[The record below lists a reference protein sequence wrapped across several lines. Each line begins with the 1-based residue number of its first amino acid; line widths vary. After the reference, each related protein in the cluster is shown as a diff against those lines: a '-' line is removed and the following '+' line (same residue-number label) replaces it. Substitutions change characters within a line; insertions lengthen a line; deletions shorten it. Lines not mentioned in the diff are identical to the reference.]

1 MGSPPRSAS
10 SLASSPV
17 AADPRALNGSGPVR
31 ALFGR
36 LVPVVL
42 RHLDAYAEVVGEDT
56 REATAFVA
64 RRLILLL
71 IAGACAF
78 VALLML
84 CAWLVILAWDT
95 PWRAWTAAG
104 LVLLFGGVAL
114 ALAWPALRGRAG
126 QDALFFQRIRNELSR
141 DRELIARAFDG
152 DGKGRN
158 DIEQHVD

>member
-1 MGSPPRSAS
+1 
-10 SLASSPV
+10 V
-17 AADPRALNGSGPVR
+17 QALI
-31 ALFGR
+31 GR
-36 LVPVVL
+36 LIPVVL
-42 RHLDAYAEVVGEDT
+42 RHLDAYAEVVGEDA

-104 LVLLFGGVAL
+104 LVFLFGGVAA
-114 ALAWPALRGRAG
+114 ALAWPALRGHAG
-126 QDALFFQRIRNELSR
+126 RDALFFHRIRGELSR
-141 DRELIARAFDG
+141 DRELIANAFDR
-152 DGKGRN
+152 DGKGGNGVERHA
-158 DIEQHVD
+158 D

>member
-1 MGSPPRSAS
+1 
-10 SLASSPV
+10 V
-17 AADPRALNGSGPVR
+17 QALI
-31 ALFGR
+31 GR

-42 RHLDAYAEVVGEDT
+42 RHLDAYAEVVGEDA

-84 CAWLVILAWDT
+84 CSWLVILAWDT
-95 PWRAWTAAG
+95 PWRAWTAAS
-104 LVLLFGGVAL
+104 LVILFGGVAV

-126 QDALFFQRIRNELSR
+126 QDALFFHRIRNELSR

-158 DIEQHVD
+158 GFEQLDVDAR

>member
-1 MGSPPRSAS
+1 MQ
-10 SLASSPV
+10 
-17 AADPRALNGSGPVR
+17 ALI
-31 ALFGR
+31 GR

-42 RHLDAYAEVVGEDT
+42 RHLDAYAEVVGEDA

-78 VALLML
+78 VALIML

-104 LVLLFGGVAL
+104 LVLLFSGVAA
-114 ALAWPALRGRAG
+114 ALAWPALRGHAG
-126 QDALFFQRIRNELSR
+126 RDALFFHRIRNELSR
-141 DRELIARAFDG
+141 DRELISRALDG

-158 DIEQHVD
+158 GIERHAD

>member
-1 MGSPPRSAS
+1 M
-10 SLASSPV
+10 
-17 AADPRALNGSGPVR
+17 RALI
-31 ALFGR
+31 GR

-42 RHLDAYAEVVGEDT
+42 RHLDAYAEVVSEDV
-56 REATAFVA
+56 RAATAFVA

-78 VALLML
+78 VALLTF

-95 PWRAWTAAG
+95 PWRAWIAAG
-104 LVLLFGGVAL
+104 LVCLFGGIAF

-126 QDALFFQRIRNELSR
+126 QDALLFHRIRNELHR

-158 DIEQHVD
+158 GIEQHDVDGR

>member
-1 MGSPPRSAS
+1 MQ
-10 SLASSPV
+10 
-17 AADPRALNGSGPVR
+17 

-36 LVPVVL
+36 LVPVIL
-42 RHLDAYAEVVGEDT
+42 RHLDAYAEVVTEDA

-64 RRLILLL
+64 RRLILLW

-104 LVLLFGGVAL
+104 LVLLFGGVAVV
-114 ALAWPALRGRAG
+114 LAWPALRGRAG
-126 QDALFFQRIRNELSR
+126 RDALFFHRIRSELSR
-141 DRELIARAFDG
+141 DRELIARAFNG
-152 DGKGRN
+152 DGKGSN
-158 DIEQHVD
+158 GIESHVDRG

>member
-1 MGSPPRSAS
+1 V
-10 SLASSPV
+10 LAQI
-17 AADPRALNGSGPVR
+17 
-31 ALFGR
+31 GR
-36 LVPVVL
+36 LIPVVL
-42 RHLDAYAEVVGEDT
+42 RHLDAYAEVVGEDA

-78 VALLML
+78 VAILML

-104 LVLLFGGVAL
+104 LVVLFGGVAA

-126 QDALFFQRIRNELSR
+126 QDALFFHRIRSELSR
-141 DRELIARAFDG
+141 DRELIANAFDKDG
-152 DGKGRN
+152 FDRDGKGGNGVERHA
-158 DIEQHVD
+158 D